1 MHMKKNKLYV
11 ILSII
16 CVFVG
21 ISLLYTA
28 TTKEKKEISYL
39 HADYPQYDHAEDIV
53 NAANLA
59 FSGKV
64 VGVRYE
70 ELNIAN
76 EEENYLT
83 GYHEESPLIPY
94 TIYTIQTDQV
104 YKGEIENNTIEI
116 KRLGGELDGVNYVL
130 DECTPIE
137 EGGSYLFLAATYP
150 SGYPSLINA
159 TQGAY
164 SLEQEQ
170 VNKTASTELNEIL
183 NLLQNK

>member
-1 MHMKKNKLYV
+1 MKKNKLYV
-11 ILSII
+11 ILSIV

-21 ISLLYTA
+21 FSLLYTA
-28 TTKEKKEISYL
+28 TTKETKEISYL
-39 HADYPQYDHAEDIV
+39 HADYPRYDHAEDIV

-64 VGVRYE
+64 VGIRYE

-76 EEENYLT
+76 EGENYLT
-83 GYHEESPLIPY
+83 GYQEESPLLPY

-104 YKGEIENNTIEI
+104 YKGQIESNNIEI
-116 KRLGGELDGVNYVL
+116 KRLGGELDGVNYAL

-137 EGGSYLFLAATYP
+137 EGGSYLFLVATYP